1 MLLLSLNNSYYYHYY
16 YYFTISFIYPLTYL
30 VIYLHLSSAI
40 SNSEGTGQKL
50 QDNAI
55 FEIARLHKEK
65 IRDSEI
71 LKIC

>member
-30 VIYLHLSSAI
+30 VIYLHSSSAI

-55 FEIARLHKEK
+55 FEIARL
-65 IRDSEI
+65 RDSEI
-71 LKIC
+71 TQGENSR